1 MTSPNMSTLPF
12 GGPSPLSC
20 GAALSFLSAMARRID
35 PPPARF
41 CLVGRCVVVARD
53 ELYYDVLYY
62 FIMLYDIISYYVM
75 LCFAIIC

>member
-1 MTSPNMSTLPF
+1 MSTPPF

-20 GAALSFLSAMARRID
+20 CTALSCLPAMARRID

-41 CLVGRCVVVARD
+41 CLVGRCVAVDRHKR
-53 ELYYDVLYY
+53 YYVVLYF
-62 FIMLYDIISYYVM
+62 FIMLYHIISYYVM